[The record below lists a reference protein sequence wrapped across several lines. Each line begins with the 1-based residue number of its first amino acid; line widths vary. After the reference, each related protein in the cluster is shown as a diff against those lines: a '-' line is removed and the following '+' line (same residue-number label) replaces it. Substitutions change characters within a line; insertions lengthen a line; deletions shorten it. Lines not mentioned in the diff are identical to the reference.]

1 MATRILI
8 VEDDLSHRKSLLG
21 LLEDEGYECEEAS
34 NGGEGLAILMSNH
47 FDIVLTDYSMPI
59 LNGLQLLDNINQRSI
74 LSSTATILMSGQLN
88 PEITHLAKRYG
99 AYLVM
104 TKPFH
109 LEDLLNAITKLVHQ
123 LPSQKEK

>member
-21 LLEDEGYECEEAS
+21 LLEEEGYECEEAS

-59 LNGLQLLDNINQRSI
+59 LNGLQLLDNMNQRNI
-74 LSSTATILMSGQLN
+74 LSSTATILMSGQLKSRN
-88 PEITHLAKRYG
+88 HTSSRTIWRVSGDDQTCSL
-99 AYLVM
+99 
-104 TKPFH
+104 
-109 LEDLLNAITKLVHQ
+109 
-123 LPSQKEK
+123 